1 MNSLQIFEFKETIKR
16 YINEQDIPAEIKRMC
31 LVEVLEDIR
40 GEAQKEIISL
50 AQERESKEEN

>member
-1 MNSLQIFEFKETIKR
+1 MNSLQIFEMKETIKK
-16 YINEQDIPAEIKRMC
+16 YLSEQDIPAEVKRMC

-50 AQERESKEEN
+50 AQERENKEDK